1 MTQEQPPIEERP
13 DPLTVGEIIT
23 LQEAAEY
30 ADITKEA
37 LRNYVRRGRL
47 RARKLGSQW
56 VTTRAA
62 IDEYL
67 ASRHEENIPKKYRK

>member
-1 MTQEQPPIEERP
+1 MADDKTDQSYI
-13 DPLTVGEIIT
+13 DPLKVGDLIS

-30 ADITKEA
+30 AGITKEA

-62 IDEYL
+62 LDEYL
-67 ASRHEENIPKKYRK
+67 ISRSMENIPKKHRKS